1 MKISSFLIG
10 IVMFTVIVLS
20 GSSLLVISQLGNP
33 DFMDL
38 GEYESFN
45 NVFNQQQKINE
56 TMGNLVSGLQV
67 KEPSLFD
74 SLTLIY
80 NTAVFTTQ
88 SIWFSI
94 QFIFT
99 MLTNIPTVLGFSAEL
114 APFIWGISLIL
125 IISAALAIIS
135 ATLYREL

>member
-20 GSSLLVISQLGNP
+20 GSSLLVISQLANP

-67 KEPSLFD
+67 KNPSLFD

-80 NTAVFTTQ
+80 NTAVFTVQ
-88 SIWFSI
+88 SVWFGI
-94 QFIFT
+94 QFVFT
-99 MLTNIPTVLGFSAEL
+99 MVTNIPTVLGFSAEL
-114 APFIWGISLIL
+114 APFIWGIIS
-125 IISAALAIIS
+125 IITIGLVLSIIS

>member
-1 MKISSFLIG
+1 MF
-10 IVMFTVIVLS
+10 IVVTMG
-20 GSSLLVISQLGNP
+20 GSSLLLISWTTNNN
-33 DFMDL
+33 FMDL

-45 NVFNQQQKINE
+45 AVFNKQAEINQ
-56 TMGNLVSGLQV
+56 TVNTLVSGFQR
-67 KEPSLFD
+67 KDPSLFD